1 MSFKPNRL
9 TGSTMKMRA
18 IVHSVKRNDYTLRPN
33 FPNAWEDPLGYSFQ
47 MSSSMPPLQ
56 SLRAFEAAARL
67 GGFAAAASELNIT
80 ASALSHR
87 VRLLERHLGAPL
99 FERRA
104 RSIRLTEWGKAY
116 LPSVVRALEEILGS
130 TAAIFGPRG
139 EKTLTV
145 RAPLSYMAMW
155 LAPAAERFMDLHPRI
170 LLRLVSSTWSGANV
184 AEETDI
190 DLRLGYGNW
199 SDVDAHLLFHDIAQP
214 VGNPETLRTGPAIHE
229 TKDLLSYPL
238 IHTMGIEDH
247 WGKLLAKHGVPVA
260 DTLAGVRVDSS
271 IAAAELAAVSKRLA
285 LVQTRFL
292 EPYVASGRLEP
303 AIATTLTSEK
313 GLYLVLHPGR
323 RQKPE
328 VILFRDWLM
337 DTLSD

>member
-1 MSFKPNRL
+1 MSN
-9 TGSTMKMRA
+9 T
-18 IVHSVKRNDYTLRPN
+18 
-33 FPNAWEDPLGYSFQ
+33 
-47 MSSSMPPLQ
+47 MPPLQ

-67 GGFAAAASELNIT
+67 GGFAAAATELNIT

-116 LPSVVRALEEILGS
+116 LPSVVQALEEILGS

-139 EKTLTV
+139 ENTLTV
-145 RAPLSYMAMW
+145 RAPLSYMSLW
-155 LAPAAERFMDLHPRI
+155 LAPAAERFMESHPRI
-170 LLRLVSSTWSGANV
+170 GLRLVSSTWSGTLA

-199 SDVDAHLLFHDIAQP
+199 PDVDARLLFHDVAQP
-214 VGNPETLRTGPAIHE
+214 VGNPEALRTGPPIHE
-229 TKDLLSYPL
+229 MKDLLSYPL

-247 WGKLLAKHGVPVA
+247 WSKLFARCGVRVA
-260 DTLAGVRVDSS
+260 ETLEGVRVDSS
-271 IAAAELAAVSKRLA
+271 IAAAELASVSNRLA

-292 EPYVASGRLEP
+292 ASYLETGRLQP
-303 AIATTLTSEK
+303 AIATTLSSDK
-313 GLYLVLHPGR
+313 GLYLVLPTGR
-323 RQKPE
+323 RKRPE
-328 VILFRDWLM
+328 VILFRDWLLE
-337 DTLSD
+337 TLSN